1 MSTLAT
7 YLGPE
12 LASQLPAANHLHPET
27 HVATMLGVEISLTL
41 VMVTFVCMRF
51 YSRLFINGLFGLDD
65 ATMGVAAATAVGHT
79 LVTCAGTRHGI
90 GAHLWDVD
98 PAAIPAGFKYTFTS
112 ILLFHPVSALTKMS
126 VCFGYLR
133 LFPGTGNLVFCWPI
147 NLFWNQPFS
156 IQRDCVDVLTLLVAT
171 AALNSLGDLLV
182 YLWPIKFLFK
192 LQMPLAHRL
201 GLILLF
207 SFGCVVFAASICRI
221 VSLPPAMSSV
231 DVLCSSEFTERIR
244 SKIWG
249 TDYAPG
255 REDPYS
261 YDSPLR
267 EAQKEAAAAAEK
279 TKKAAAAAEE
289 TKEANVDAAGVA
301 PTPATSTAPAE
312 GPKRPTRRAVRA
324 EDASYEPAKTWHGL
338 QWIGGEK
345 NAWTLGKDFTMPA
358 RKTLEPAVALRK
370 ALVEVYTARSE
381 GVSFESIYGGQE
393 DRSRGVELSAAKDG
407 GAVIK
412 QKAVDP
418 SATDEEVSQQEI
430 WALSPISLR
439 DPAIK
444 FAVVK
449 RVMQLTGTRI
459 SDPIIAKSDTA
470 GILLSNITKKPQPTK
485 LFEKLER
492 DQMLSHLRNVKISPR
507 RITPIDKEKQVGR
520 WKVIEQKLL
529 DKNLPVTGHRI

>member
-1 MSTLAT
+1 
-7 YLGPE
+7 
-12 LASQLPAANHLHPET
+12 
-27 HVATMLGVEISLTL
+27 MLGVEISLTIL
-41 VMVTFVCMRF
+41 MVIFVSMRF

-65 ATMGVAAATAVGHT
+65 ATMGLAAATAVGHT
-79 LVTCAGTRHGI
+79 LVTCAGTAHGI
-90 GAHLWDVD
+90 GFHLWDVHPD
-98 PAAIPAGFKYTFTS
+98 SIPAGFK
-112 ILLFHPVSALTKMS
+112 
-126 VCFGYLR
+126 
-133 LFPGTGNLVFCWPI
+133 PI

-221 VSLPPAMSSV
+221 VSLPPAMTSV
-231 DVLCSSEFTERIR
+231 DVLCGSTEFSERIR
-244 SKIWG
+244 TKIWG

-261 YDSPLR
+261 FDSPLR
-267 EAQKEAAAAAEK
+267 EAQQEATAAAAEK
-279 TKKAAAAAEE
+279 TKK
-289 TKEANVDAAGVA
+289 TKKANVDAAGVA
-301 PTPATSTAPAE
+301 PTPATTSTPAPAE
-312 GPKRPTRRAVRA
+312 GPKRATRTALRV

-338 QWIGGEK
+338 KWIGGKK
-345 NAWTLGKDFTMPA
+345 NKWRQDEDFTIPA
-358 RKTLEPAVALRK
+358 RETLEPTVALKK
-370 ALVEVYTARSE
+370 ALVEVYSARSE
-381 GVSFESIYGGQE
+381 GVSFESIYDGRE

-418 SATDEEVSQQEI
+418 SAAEEEVSQQEI

-439 DPAIK
+439 DPEIK

-492 DQMLSHLRNVKISPR
+492 DQVLSHLRNVKISPR

-529 DKNLPVTGHRI
+529 DKNLPVTGHDILKG